1 MIKHVIYLLACAAFL
16 LLSIQFVSAENV
28 ITGQIKHNGLD
39 ANGNLETI
47 HQDVMSGA
55 ASVSNFYFEVGEH
68 HIPGARFVHKF
79 GRNPDIDTIDG
90 FEAIWNGG
98 GDYTG
103 FDATVGEA
111 VEVLSSDVDDA
122 GALVSSGTATG
133 GSDTTLIDSAATFV
147 SDSVAVGDVILNDTD
162 ISHGAVTEVTSETI
176 LTVARFDKGG
186 EFSSLPVAGD
196 SYRIATPAST
206 GAAAVELEFLLDSDF
221 DNETSEYLI
230 LNGTTPVDTVGTD
243 YIRTSR
249 MEVLIA
255 GATGANEGSLTA
267 RQTTTTANIFDV
279 MPIGY
284 NETMVCAYTIPKG
297 EEGHLL
303 FWMPSLSG
311 KKISAISGA
320 RLLIR
325 HRGEVFRVVEENA
338 VIAAGTS
345 ALPRPYLIPK
355 NKLPGGS
362 DIKVMMDTDTNDTAG
377 SCVMDF
383 LLSTD

>member
-1 MIKHVIYLLACAAFL
+1 MKKLFL
-16 LLSIQFVSAENV
+16 FTFLFLTASFVSAENIV
-28 ITGQIKHNGLD
+28 TTGKIKHNGLD

-47 HQDVMSGA
+47 HQDIRAGN

-68 HIPGARFVHKF
+68 HIEGTRFVHKF
-79 GRNPDIDTIDG
+79 GRNPDIDKASG
-90 FEAIWNGG
+90 FEAIWNFG

-103 FDATVGEA
+103 FNAIGGEA
-111 VEVLSSDVDDA
+111 IEVLSSNDADA

-133 GSDTTLIDSAATFV
+133 GTLTILINTAATFI
-147 SDSVAVGDVILNDTD
+147 SDGVVVGDIILNDTD
-162 ISHGAVTEVTSETI
+162 ISHGVVTEVTGEI
-176 LTVARFDKGG
+176 VLTVARFDKGG

-196 SYRIATPAST
+196 SYRIATPTST
-206 GAAAVELEFLLDSDF
+206 GAAAVEIEFLLDSDF
-221 DNETSEYLI
+221 DNETSEYII
-230 LNGTTPVDTVGTD
+230 LNGTTPVDSVGTD
-243 YIRTSR
+243 YIRNSR
-249 MEVLIA
+249 IEVLIA
-255 GATGANEGSLTA
+255 GSAGGNVGTITS
-267 RQTTTTANIFDV
+267 RQATTTANIFDV

-284 NETMVCAYTIPKG
+284 NETMVCAYTIPKE

-311 KKISAISGA
+311 KKISAISGV
-320 RLLIR
+320 RLMIR

-338 VIAAGTS
+338 VIAAGSS

-362 DIKVMMDTDTNDTAG
+362 DVMVMMDTDTDDTAG

-383 LLSTD
+383 LLSAH

>member
-1 MIKHVIYLLACAAFL
+1 MKYIYSL
-16 LLSIQFVSAENV
+16 LLIIFTVSVSAENIV
-28 ITGQIKHNGLD
+28 TTGKIKHNGLD

-47 HQDVMSGA
+47 HQDIRDGA

-68 HIPGARFVHKF
+68 HIEGARFIHKF
-79 GRNPDIDTIDG
+79 GRNPDIDRASG
-90 FEAIWNGG
+90 FEAIWNAG

-103 FDATVGEA
+103 FDATAGEA
-111 VEVLSSDVDDA
+111 IEVYSSSANDT
-122 GALVSSGTATG
+122 GSLVSSGTATD
-133 GSDTTLIDSAATFV
+133 GSEATLIDSTATFV
-147 SDSVAVGDVILNDTD
+147 SDGVAVGDVIMNDTD
-162 ISHGAVTEVTSETI
+162 ISHGVVTEVTSETI

-186 EFSSLPVAGD
+186 EFSSLPVVGD
-196 SYRIATPAST
+196 NYRIATPTST
-206 GAAAVELEFLLDSDF
+206 GAAAVEVEFLLDSDF
-221 DNETSEYLI
+221 DNETSEYVI

-243 YIRTSR
+243 YIRNSR
-249 MEVLIA
+249 IEVLIA
-255 GATGANEGSLTA
+255 GSAKGNVGTITS
-267 RQTTTTANIFDV
+267 RQTTTTANVFDV

-284 NETMVCAYTIPKG
+284 NETMVCAYTIPKT
-297 EEGHLL
+297 EEAHLL

-311 KKISAISGA
+311 KKVTAISGV
-320 RLLIR
+320 RLMIR

-338 VIAAGTS
+338 VIAAGSS

-362 DIKVMMDTDTNDTAG
+362 DIKVMMDTDTDDTAG